1 MSLIK
6 DKHTFFI
13 LPLFKNVQGEN
24 YEWIPVM
31 TKRGLFH
38 IDIDKDNTYHVY
50 FYGGLRDILTSIYVR
65 SQKKLNRHLICSDN
79 YLHSK
84 MNTMTFKKAC
94 YHIKDRIKYVE
105 YYYNQIYMSL
115 PFVSELKRFVIDY
128 L

>member
-6 DKHTFFI
+6 DKHKFFI
-13 LPLFKNVQGEN
+13 LPLFKNVQGDN
-24 YEWIPVM
+24 YKWIPVM

-38 IDIDKDNTYHVY
+38 IEIIDNTYHVY
-50 FYGGLRDILTSIYVR
+50 FYGGLRDIFTSIYIK
-65 SQKKLNRHLICSDN
+65 SQKLMKRHLICSDN

-84 MNTMTFKKAC
+84 MNVMKFKRAC

-115 PFVSELKRFVIDY
+115 PFVPELKRLVLAY

>member
-6 DKHTFFI
+6 DKHKFFI

-65 SQKKLNRHLICSDN
+65 SQKNLNRHLICSNN

-84 MNTMTFKKAC
+84 MNTMKFKKAC

-115 PFVSELKRFVIDY
+115 PFVPELKRFVIDY

>member
-6 DKHTFFI
+6 DKHKFFI

-31 TKRGLFH
+31 KKRGLFH
-38 IDIDKDNTYHVY
+38 IEIDKDNTYHVY

-65 SQKKLNRHLICSDN
+65 SQKKMKRCCNFLDKNPI
-79 YLHSK
+79 K
-84 MNTMTFKKAC
+84 FKRVC

-105 YYYNQIYMSL
+105 YYYNQVYMAL
-115 PFVSELKRFVIDY
+115 PFVPELKRLVMNY